1 MWFCL
6 LTPICFSEI
15 SPLKCFTEEPVS
27 EDYKQRW
34 TGLYRKYL
42 KEGSALYKLEDKEE
56 LKIRFRELYQD
67 YKRVRIPASTVHW
80 KLKQAPYGGKC
91 FYWLRAFFSFSLSF
105 LVAGILRGFC
115 ACVDP
120 VRSRGV
126 RDEPAEPLGSVR
138 RGPGDIPGGL
148 RARDA
153 PQRGE
158 QVRVR
163 VEGCRPRAVRALPH
177 DARWRE
183 GQLPALRPRGRFQEE
198 PPRPALLKCRR
209 SWWLRGS
216 ALVVVVLDR

>member
-1 MWFCL
+1 MKVETGSLWREVL
-6 LTPICFSEI
+6 L
-15 SPLKCFTEEPVS
+15 
-27 EDYKQRW
+27 
-34 TGLYRKYL
+34 
-42 KEGSALYKLEDKEE
+42 
-56 LKIRFRELYQD
+56 
-67 YKRVRIPASTVHW
+67 
-80 KLKQAPYGGKC
+80 
-91 FYWLRAFFSFSLSF
+91 
-105 LVAGILRGFC
+105 LVASILFFLALVFGCRHSERLLC
-115 ACVDP
+115 LDP

-216 ALVVVVLDR
+216 ALVVVVLDRLVMSKVYRFYVEDARVVSVNYVWYYVCRLGLFRDQD